1 MVNSKDKTN
10 VESLKT
16 LLAKSDTLDQ
26 KFKNMDNNIKAKIN
40 KIKVNLKNFKN
51 LQKEEITKIKKAVEN
66 VEESQDL
73 ISQKFE
79 DQKEKLAQL
88 TRDHKKYFQKMQ
100 S

>member
-26 KFKNMDNNIKAKIN
+26 KFKNMDNNIKAKID
-40 KIKVNLKNFKN
+40 KKKVNLKNFKT
-51 LQKEEITKIKKAVEN
+51 LQKEEVTKIRKAVEN

>member
-1 MVNSKDKTN
+1 MVNSKDKAN

-26 KFKNMDNNIKAKIN
+26 KFKNMDNNIKAKID
-40 KIKVNLKNFKN
+40 KKKVNLKNFKI
-51 LQKEEITKIKKAVEN
+51 LQKEEVTKIRKAVEN